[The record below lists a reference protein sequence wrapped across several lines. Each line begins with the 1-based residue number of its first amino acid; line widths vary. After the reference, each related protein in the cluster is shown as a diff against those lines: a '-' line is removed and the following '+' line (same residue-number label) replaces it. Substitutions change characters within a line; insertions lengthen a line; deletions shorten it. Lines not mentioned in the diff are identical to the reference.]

1 LVFGLSESDVEFL
14 AVFLCLIFLFIA
26 TVQDASRTEVE
37 DYVWDLMIFSG
48 IPLIV
53 LRIFLSDAKKTT
65 FLLITISI
73 VTTFLIALVILLAG
87 FWGPADSKALFSI
100 SFLLPLHPSVF
111 IEDKTPFLPF
121 PILALIYATLL
132 QIFVPLGLF
141 LINVMKKAN
150 FNDVKGT
157 KSQKIALF
165 FMGTPLSIDTFE
177 RRWKYFQCC
186 EKKKNEEDEG
196 GWQLELEFEIKEL
209 EEDFQEKKEQ
219 IKQFK
224 EDKKRQV
231 WVTPTL
237 PFMLFLL
244 PGFIFAIIFNTK
256 IFELLLNIIKK

>member
-1 LVFGLSESDVEFL
+1 MVFSLNESDVEFL
-14 AVFLCLIFLFIA
+14 AIFLCLIFLFIA
-26 TVQDASRTEVE
+26 TVQDVLRTEVE
-37 DYVWDLMIFSG
+37 DYVWEMMIFSG
-48 IPLIV
+48 ITLII
-53 LRIFLSDAKKTT
+53 LRIFLSDTKKTT

-73 VTTFLIALVILLAG
+73 VATFFIALVILLAG
-87 FWGPADSKALFSI
+87 LWGPADSKALFSI

-111 IEDKTPFLPF
+111 IEDKTPLFPL
-121 PILALIYATLL
+121 PILALIYATFM

-141 LINVMKKAN
+141 LMNVIKKAN

-177 RRWKYFQCC
+177 RHWKYFQCC

-196 GWQLELEFEIKEL
+196 DWQLDLEFEIKEI

-219 IKQFK
+219 IKQLK
-224 EDKKRQV
+224 EDKKMQI

-256 IFELLLNIIKK
+256 IFELLLNIVK